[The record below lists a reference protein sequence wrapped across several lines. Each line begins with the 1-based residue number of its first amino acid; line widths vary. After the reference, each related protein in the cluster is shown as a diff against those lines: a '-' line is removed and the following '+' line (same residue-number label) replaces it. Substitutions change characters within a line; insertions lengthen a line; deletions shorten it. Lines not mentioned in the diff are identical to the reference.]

1 MSLSLVSNKYYIS
14 IYFFIIFMQINLN
27 GKKKL
32 YQSEVAKW
40 HDHFSP
46 LYHLYQRLLKKRRVA
61 HVYYTLSHFF
71 YFFLILVREIA
82 SYSYTKKL
90 KLAN

>member
-40 HDHFSP
+40 HDHFSR
-46 LYHLYQRLLKKRRVA
+46 LYVMFS
-61 HVYYTLSHFF
+61 TLSLFF
-71 YFFLILVREIA
+71 FNI
-82 SYSYTKKL
+82 SY
-90 KLAN
+90 A